1 MKNNFVDGY
10 ARSLVQH
17 AARTAPASLA
27 ERLEEEWLAD
37 LEERKSALARLR
49 FGVGCAWATRVIA
62 HEYLEPKV
70 ATASASGGTVATTH
84 YRGPDY
90 SFLSRRTVSVFG
102 IIGLHALI
110 IYGFATGLVHNV
122 IVKIVPPV
130 TVVPTVRKVPDRPP
144 PLPTNPTFQK
154 QIPLIPRDA
163 DVPKF
168 DVDNDAP
175 PAVAAV
181 EPTQPQPAVETVK
194 EVPAVKRVVG
204 GPGKSFPNSSDFYPP
219 AEIRGRVEGTAG
231 VSVCTDE
238 RGRLTA
244 APTIVKSSGSA
255 GLDQG
260 ALRLAKAGSGHYRA
274 TLEEGRPVNS
284 CYSFQVTFNLR
295 D

>member
-10 ARSLVQH
+10 ARSLVQR
-17 AARTAPASLA
+17 AARRAPASLA

-37 LEERKSALARLR
+37 FEERKSALARLR

-70 ATASASGGTVATTH
+70 AAASANGAAVATSN

-90 SFLSRRTVSVFG
+90 SFVSRRTVAVLG

-110 IYGFATGLVHNV
+110 IYGFATGLVHTV

-130 TVVPTVRKVPDRPP
+130 TVVQPTPRKIEQPP
-144 PLPTNPTFQK
+144 PLATDPAMQK
-154 QIPLIPRDA
+154 QIPVVPRDA

-168 DVDNDAP
+168 DVETDGP
-175 PAVAAV
+175 QLVAAV
-181 EPTQPQPAVETVK
+181 EPTPAQPVAAVVPQP
-194 EVPAVKRVVG
+194 PAIKRVAG

-219 AEIRGRVEGTAG
+219 AQIRGRVEGTTS
-231 VSVCTDE
+231 VNVCTDE
-238 RGRLTA
+238 HGRLTA
-244 APTIVKSSGSA
+244 APTIVRSSGSA

-260 ALRLAKAGSGHYRA
+260 ALRLAKAGSGRYRA
-274 TLEEGRPVNS
+274 SLEDGRPVSS

>member
-1 MKNNFVDGY
+1 MKNNFVAGY

-17 AARTAPASLA
+17 AARRAPASLA

-37 LEERKSALARLR
+37 FEERKSALARLR

-70 ATASASGGTVATTH
+70 ATASANGATVATTH

-90 SFLSRRTVSVFG
+90 SFLSRRTVAVFG

-130 TVVPTVRKVPDRPP
+130 TVVQPTPRKIEQPP
-144 PLPTNPTFQK
+144 PLDPNPTFQK
-154 QIPLIPRDA
+154 PIPLFPRDS

-168 DVDNDAP
+168 DVENDAP
-175 PAVAAV
+175 QDVAVV
-181 EPTQPQPAVETVK
+181 EPTRTSPTAAI
-194 EVPAVKRVVG
+194 VPPPHVVNRVGG
-204 GPGKSFPNSSDFYPP
+204 GPGRAFPNSSDFYPP
-219 AEIRGRVEGTAG
+219 PEIRGRVEGTVG
-231 VSVCTDE
+231 VNVCTDE

-260 ALRLAKAGSGHYRA
+260 ALRLAKAGSGRYRP
-274 TLEEGRPVNS
+274 TVEDGRPVNS

>member
-10 ARSLVQH
+10 ARVLVQH
-17 AARTAPASLA
+17 AARRAPAMLA

-37 LEERKSALARLR
+37 FEERKSTLARLR

-70 ATASASGGTVATTH
+70 AAASANGAAVATSN

-90 SFLSRRTVSVFG
+90 SFVSRRMVAVLG

-110 IYGFATGLVHNV
+110 IYGFATGLVHTV
-122 IVKIVPPV
+122 LVKIVPPISV
-130 TVVPTVRKVPDRPP
+130 IQPTPRVIEPPP
-144 PLPTNPTFQK
+144 PLRTDPTLQQ
-154 QIPLIPRDA
+154 QIPVIPTDPG
-163 DVPKF
+163 VPKI
-168 DVDNDAP
+168 DVENDAP
-175 PAVAAV
+175 QAVAVVDPTPTQLVSQVAPPPAVH
-181 EPTQPQPAVETVK
+181 
-194 EVPAVKRVVG
+194 RVGG
-204 GPGKSFPNSSDFYPP
+204 GPGKGFPNSSDFYPP
-219 AEIRGRVEGTAG
+219 AEIRARVEGTTG
-231 VSVCTDE
+231 VNVCTDE
-238 RGRLTA
+238 HGRLTA

-260 ALRLAKAGSGHYRA
+260 ALRLAKAGSGRYRA
-274 TLEEGRPVNS
+274 SLEDGRPVSS

>member
-1 MKNNFVDGY
+1 MNNNLLAGY

-17 AARTAPASLA
+17 AARRAPASLA

-49 FGVGCAWATRVIA
+49 FGFGCTWATRVIA

-70 ATASASGGTVATTH
+70 ATASAAGTTAATTH
-84 YRGPDY
+84 YQGPDY
-90 SFLSRRTVSVFG
+90 SFLSRRTVAVFG

-130 TVVPTVRKVPDRPP
+130 TVVQPTPRKIEQPP
-144 PLPTNPTFQK
+144 PLAPNPTFQK
-154 QIPLIPRDA
+154 QIRLIARDA
-163 DVPKF
+163 QVPKF
-168 DVDNDAP
+168 DVENDAP
-175 PAVAAV
+175 QVVAVV
-181 EPTQPQPAVETVK
+181 EPTQTPPGTAPVPPPHLVNRVE
-194 EVPAVKRVVG
+194 G
-204 GPGKSFPNSSDFYPP
+204 GPGKGFPSSDDYYPP
-219 AEIRGRVEGTAG
+219 QEIRARTTG
-231 VSVCTDE
+231 VVLLSVCTDA

-244 APTIVKSSGSA
+244 DPTLVQSSGSA

-260 ALRLAKAGSGHYRA
+260 ALRLAKAGSGRYRA
-274 TLEEGRPVNS
+274 TLEDGRAVNS
-284 CYSFQVTFNLR
+284 CYPLRVRFNLR